1 MADSSE
7 FVVRSFLDS
16 VKGEVQ
22 ESLGFFT
29 SDATYR
35 VSAWNEPVRGIDA
48 IRSEF
53 ERQHSLWSNFRY
65 ELLKIAT
72 VSGTVFVER
81 SDTVHIAGKDI
92 TIHVVG
98 VFDVND
104 DDKIADWREYYDMKE
119 LEAQFVA

>member
-1 MADSSE
+1 MAEDRE

-16 VKGEVQ
+16 VNGEVH

-35 VSAWNEPVRGIDA
+35 VNAWSQPLRGIEA

-53 ERQHSLWSNFRY
+53 ERQHSLWRNFRY
-65 ELLKIAT
+65 ELLAIAT
-72 VSGTVFVER
+72 VNATVFVER
-81 SDTVHIAGKDI
+81 SDTAHMTGTEI

-98 VFDVND
+98 VFEVND
-104 DDKIADWREYYDMKE
+104 DGMIEDWREYYDMKE
-119 LEAQFVA
+119 IEAQLVA